1 MLLTAILAW
10 LHVVSAIMWLG
21 GGIMFGMIIA
31 PTLSKFSP
39 AASGEF
45 LVRVGVRVG
54 RFFQV
59 VAGTTVLFG
68 LLLLWNVGGFSLLD
82 PSTTYGLELT
92 IGVTF
97 ALLAFVVSEFFAVPP
112 VLKAV
117 RLIKEMQASGAH
129 EPPAELA
136 RTLRIS
142 AQTASLTLV
151 LLIGASIFMVA
162 AGFY

>member
-39 AASGEF
+39 SASGEF